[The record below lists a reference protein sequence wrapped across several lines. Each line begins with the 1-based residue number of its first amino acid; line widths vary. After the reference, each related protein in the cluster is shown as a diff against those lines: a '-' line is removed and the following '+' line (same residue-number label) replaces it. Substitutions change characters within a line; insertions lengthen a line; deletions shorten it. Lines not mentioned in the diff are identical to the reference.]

1 MCHTAVLLCAACRR
15 RRCCLSMLARVG
27 VLRHRREGCRP
38 PASTCCAV
46 IEDLSL
52 LRVQATPGTAVL
64 SCAAAVCAACV
75 SFYLGH
81 QKRCL
86 ILRKCS
92 DMYKHLVQYV
102 LGQKGAEVLISG
114 NVISHPGR

>member
-1 MCHTAVLLCAACRR
+1 
-15 RRCCLSMLARVG
+15 MLARVG

-81 QKRCL
+81 QKRCF
-86 ILRKCS
+86 IARKCS
-92 DMYKHLVQYV
+92 ETYEQVIKYV
-102 LGQKGAEVLISG
+102 LGHKSSQVLILG
-114 NVISHPGR
+114 KAVYHAGR